1 MGAYTDILRTLA
13 ATGQRFVVV
22 GGVAAVM
29 HGVERVTYDLDLVI
43 DLEPDACRRVVEALL
58 ADGWL
63 ARAPVD
69 PRGLADPAVRES
81 WVTDKGMMVFSLWDS
96 RGARP
101 PIDLFARYPLDFEA
115 LWRDARLVDLDGI
128 TIRIAA
134 PAHLVAM
141 KRNAARPKD
150 HDDVAALL
158 RIDPSSGGQDEPK

>member
-1 MGAYTDILRTLA
+1 MGAYSDILRTLA

-43 DLEPDACRRVVEALL
+43 DLEPDACRRVIEALL
-58 ADGWL
+58 ADGWQ

-69 PRGLADPAVRES
+69 PLGLADPAVRES

-96 RGARP
+96 RGSRP

-115 LWRDARLVDLDGI
+115 LSRDAPAADLDSI
-128 TIRIAA
+128 SIRIAS
-134 PAHLVAM
+134 PPHLVAT
-141 KRNAARPKD
+141 KRSAGRPRD
-150 HDDVAALL
+150 HDDIAALL
-158 RIDPSSGGQDEPK
+158 RIDPSIGVPDEPK

>member
-43 DLEPDACRRVVEALL
+43 DLEQDACRRVIEALL
-58 ADGWL
+58 ADGWQP
-63 ARAPVD
+63 RAPVD

-96 RGARP
+96 RSARP
-101 PIDLFARYPLDFEA
+101 PIDLFVRYPLDFEA
-115 LWRDARLVDLDGI
+115 LWRNARVVDLEGVS
-128 TIRIAA
+128 IRIAA
-134 PAHLVAM
+134 PSHLVAM
-141 KRNAARPKD
+141 KRTAGRPKD
-150 HDDVAALL
+150 QEDIAALL
-158 RIDPSSGGQDEPK
+158 RIDPSSGGEDEPK

>member
-1 MGAYTDILRTLA
+1 MGAYSDILRNLA

-43 DLEPDACRRVVEALL
+43 DLEPEACRQVIDALL
-58 ADGWL
+58 ADGWRS
-63 ARAPVD
+63 RAPVD

-96 RGARP
+96 RGSRP

-115 LWRDARLVDLDGI
+115 LWRDARVVDLDGVA
-128 TIRIAA
+128 IRVAA

-141 KRNAARPKD
+141 KRLAARPKD
-150 HDDVAALL
+150 QEDIAALL
-158 RIDPSSGGQDEPK
+158 RIDPSSGGEGEPK